1 MEETAKISYRI
12 DAQDHIVFVND
23 EWSNFALANNGAHLV
38 KESVLHTSLW
48 RFITDLTTEYLYRQ
62 ILRRVRTGI
71 EMRFTLRCDAPET
84 KRLLEMLITPMAGG
98 EVRFTTVPVWVEG
111 RISQFARSLQVLC
124 PLEIHYPTTFR
135 LLGEMRSSNP
145 DILRSRARFAACN
158 EPVDSFKV
166 NRLRNVFKQWFS
178 GDKFRPRED
187 LTQLVNLNHAF
198 T

>member
-111 RISQFARSLQVLC
+111 RISQRILQNGLPHEDYMIVVCSWCNKLEVAENIWSEVEEAAQRLGIFHVEIIPKLTHGICGDCYKKMSLYINPV
-124 PLEIHYPTTFR
+124 
-135 LLGEMRSSNP
+135 SS
-145 DILRSRARFAACN
+145 
-158 EPVDSFKV
+158 
-166 NRLRNVFKQWFS
+166 
-178 GDKFRPRED
+178 
-187 LTQLVNLNHAF
+187 
-198 T
+198 